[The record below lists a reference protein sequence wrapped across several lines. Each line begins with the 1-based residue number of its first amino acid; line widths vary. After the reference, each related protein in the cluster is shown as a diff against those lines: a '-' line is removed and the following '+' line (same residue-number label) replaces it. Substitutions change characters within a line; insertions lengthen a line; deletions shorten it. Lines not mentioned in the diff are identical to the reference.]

1 MIQSTSQS
9 LATVKF
15 SEIKLSWLSFIFDKF
30 MTFTNF
36 AKLPKNSGKIVTVPP
51 FLFLIFE

>member
-9 LATVKF
+9 LVTVKF